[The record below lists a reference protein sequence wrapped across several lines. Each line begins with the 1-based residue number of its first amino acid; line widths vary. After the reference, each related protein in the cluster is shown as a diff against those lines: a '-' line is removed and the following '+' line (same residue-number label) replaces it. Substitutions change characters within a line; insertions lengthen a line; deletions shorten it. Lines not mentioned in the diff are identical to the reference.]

1 MKISRRDKILLI
13 FLAVFVALAAY
24 YYFGIVPQE
33 EKIASMEA
41 DLALKEAQKDEI
53 ELKFASEF
61 NLDKRI
67 EELTAQIT
75 EASGKYFAELTQ
87 EEVLM
92 LVAQFGEG
100 LSMNF
105 SDLTFADNIPEGS
118 QVKQTIANLTF
129 TGDYTSFMSYLRNT
143 RTFDKKVVIK
153 DIAVQNQLAEG
164 LTGRMQLEFNAIPSV
179 EAYALPYKRLVTA
192 QFNSRDLSLGPFAP
206 YDNFVIVQPTEPGTE
221 VPTDGSEVIPGE
233 YPEYPEYPTDGEDV
247 DYTDY
252 RPKSQIYG
260 FEDGAFF
267 FVGNN
272 TDITGFVTR
281 SKTKIAG
288 GYSAEMN
295 FDFANAR
302 DFSEAN
308 LVFDTN
314 PVMINK
320 PADYIGLWVYA
331 YAASNHGIGA
341 VIIDSKGKEYR
352 VALTDTVDWTQ
363 WKEVEAAM
371 PVEISYPCMIQ
382 RIYVEGIGFDQK
394 IVGKYLFDQLS
405 VSYPVQ

>member
-13 FLAVFVALAAY
+13 FLAVFMALAAY
-24 YYFGIVPQE
+24 YFFGIVPQE
-33 EKIASMEA
+33 EKIASLEA

-67 EELTAQIT
+67 EELEGQIT
-75 EASGKYFAELTQ
+75 EASEKYFAELTQ

-92 LVAQFGEG
+92 LVSQFGEG
-100 LSMNF
+100 LTMNF

-129 TGDYTSFMSYLRNT
+129 SGDYTSFMSYLRNT

-153 DIAVQNQLAEG
+153 DIAVQNQLADG

-192 QFNSRDLSLGPFAP
+192 QFNGRDLSLGPFAP
-206 YDNFVIVQPTEPGTE
+206 YDNFVIVQPTEPGAE
-221 VPTDGSEVIPGE
+221 VPTDGTEVIPSD
-233 YPEYPEYPTDGEDV
+233 YPEYPTEGEDV

-272 TDITGFVTR
+272 TDIGGFVTR
-281 SKTKIAG
+281 TKVKIAG

-314 PVMINK
+314 PIMINK
-320 PADYIGLWVYA
+320 AADYIGLWVYA
-331 YAASNHGIGA
+331 YEASNHAIG
-341 VIIDSKGKEYR
+341 VNIIDSKGKEYR
-352 VALTDTVDWTQ
+352 VELTDSVSWTQ
-363 WKEVEAAM
+363 WKEVEAAL
-371 PVEISYPCMIQ
+371 PVEITYPCMIQ
-382 RIYVEGIGFDQK
+382 RIYVEGVGYDQK

-405 VSYPVQ
+405 VSYPVK